1 MDAMSETTRVKN
13 VVETV
18 VADDHFAGVS
28 KMVDTGAGTK
38 MSKAVMKAYRR
49 AKKVSMAEN
58 ARARKIVSALRI
70 KREGVAEK
78 MDTTC
83 DVTCDVTCDRTCDA
97 TRDPP
102 SSGEQAS
109 IFDY

>member
-1 MDAMSETTRVKN
+1 MSETTRVKN

-18 VADDHFAGVS
+18 VTDDHFADVS

-49 AKKVSMAEN
+49 AKKVGMAEN
-58 ARARKIVSALRI
+58 VRSRKIASELRI
-70 KREGVAEK
+70 KRGGVAEK
-78 MDTTC
+78 IDTT
-83 DVTCDVTCDRTCDA
+83 RDA
-97 TRDPP
+97 TRDTP
-102 SSGEQAS
+102 SSSEQAS